1 MTSYSKI
8 EKTLGYYDSAAQQYQ
23 NLIASEDTPY
33 LAEFITLIAG
43 GGRVL
48 DLGCGPGHCA
58 GEMARA
64 GLSVDA
70 SDGSAEMVALAT
82 KLPGVRAVQALFS
95 DLDETAIYDAI
106 WANFSLLHAPRGT
119 LPDCIGRIHQAL
131 KPQGLFHIGMKLE
144 QQDGTD
150 RLGRYY
156 AYYSRDELV
165 TMLADAGFT
174 IVREE
179 LGAGKGMAG
188 IEEPW
193 IVIWARSAPEVL

>member
-1 MTSYSKI
+1 MASDPKI
-8 EKTLGYYDSAAQQYQ
+8 EQTLGYYDRAAHEYQ
-23 NLIASEDTPY
+23 SLIASEDTPY
-33 LAEFITLIAG
+33 LPDFIASIPA

-58 GEMARA
+58 TTMAQA
-64 GLSVDA
+64 GLVVDA
-70 SDGSAEMVALAT
+70 SDGSPEMVALAS
-82 KLPGVRAVQALFS
+82 KLQGVRAYQALFS
-95 DLDETAIYDAI
+95 ELNETSLYDGI

-119 LPDCIGRIHQAL
+119 LPDCLGRIHRAL
-131 KPQGLFHIGMKLE
+131 KAGGLFHIGMKLD
-144 QQDGTD
+144 QDDGSD

-165 TMLADAGFT
+165 AQLDDAGFT
-174 IVREE
+174 LEREE